1 MSFNSTLLSPVNGS
15 IPTKRFSLKAGA
27 LSKDSYQLIK
37 YWDHGNHYS
46 DDIYD
51 LHQSLIEFSNEPL
64 ITIRGTAKEG
74 LPKTNVRRT
83 SENFPDE
90 GTALLMLDIDDV
102 ELPEDLDV
110 TTYSAISYFIENY
123 LPGEFHN
130 VVCVASFSS
139 SAGIIDPLTKM
150 PIKKGLCV
158 HLFFELS
165 TPLYNSQ
172 VKDWLRPY
180 PIDLAI
186 YTPVQPHYIA
196 SPIVSDGIECNV
208 EERHLLIAGAET
220 LVQVPQEAVVQVVQV
235 VQVPQETLA
244 HVPSKALKMPSATSN
259 TRNTSNN
266 NEWIDPSYGL
276 PSPENIMACKFM
288 RDFASNN
295 LNVDHRYQ
303 HARAFANNAYRT
315 SGDSLNLVTA
325 GLNNTDTGNYQHT
338 DTIVDGIESSKPL
351 TCQHIVE
358 SGYPC
363 SNYKQFTKAC
373 AYGYSIRTPYSLALK
388 LHKGG
393 K

>member
-1 MSFNSTLLSPVNGS
+1 MGFNSTMLSPVNGS
-15 IPTKRFSLKAGA
+15 IPTKAFSLKAGA

-102 ELPEDLDV
+102 ELPGDLDV
-110 TTYSAISYFIENY
+110 TTYPAVSYFIENY
-123 LPGEFHN
+123 LPEEFHN
-130 VVCVASFSS
+130 VACVASFSS

-180 PIDLAI
+180 PVDLAI

-196 SPIVSDGIECNV
+196 NPIISDGIECNV

-220 LVQVPQEAVVQVVQV
+220 LVQVPQET
-235 VQVPQETLA
+235 PA
-244 HVPSKALKMPSATSN
+244 HVPSKALKMPSTTRN
-259 TRNTSNN
+259 TRSTSNN
-266 NEWIDPSYGL
+266 NEWRDHSCGL
-276 PSPENIMACKFM
+276 PSPENMMACDFM

-338 DTIVDGIESSKPL
+338 DIITDGLEHSKPL

-358 SGYPC
+358 SGYLC
-363 SNYKQFTKAC
+363 SNFKQFTKTC
-373 AYGYSIRTPYSLALK
+373 AHGYSIRTPYSLALK

>member
-1 MSFNSTLLSPVNGS
+1 MSFNSTMLSPVNGS
-15 IPTKRFSLKAGA
+15 KPTKKFSLKAGA
-27 LSKDSYQLIK
+27 LSKDSYPLIK

-51 LHQSLIEFSNEPL
+51 LHRSLIEFADEPL

-83 SENFPDE
+83 SENFPDQ

-102 ELPEDLDV
+102 ELPENLDV
-110 TTYSAISYFIENY
+110 TTYQAVSYFIKNF
-123 LPGEFHN
+123 LPEEFHN
-130 VVCVASFSS
+130 IVCVASFSA
-139 SAGIIDPLTKM
+139 SAGIIDPFTKM

-165 TPLYNSQ
+165 TALYNSQ
-172 VKDWLRPY
+172 IKDWLRPY
-180 PIDLAI
+180 PVDLAI
-186 YTPVQPHYIA
+186 YTSVQPHYIA
-196 SPIVSDGIECNV
+196 NPIISDGIECNV

-220 LVQVPQEAVVQVVQV
+220 V
-235 VQVPQETLA
+235 VQVPPETL
-244 HVPSKALKMPSATSN
+244 VQVYQKILKTPSR
-259 TRNTSNN
+259 TRNSRNTIN
-266 NEWIDPSYGL
+266 NEWIDHLCGL
-276 PSPENIMACKFM
+276 PSPENMMACEFM

-295 LNVDHRYQ
+295 LNIDHRYQ

-315 SGDSLNLVTA
+315 SGDSLNLVIE
-325 GLNNTDTGNYQHT
+325 GLNNTDTGDYQHT
-338 DTIVDGIESSKPL
+338 DTIVDGLENSKPL
-351 TCQHIVE
+351 TCQHIIE

-363 SNYKQFTKAC
+363 SNYKQFTKGC
-373 AYGYSIRTPYSLALK
+373 AHGYSIRTPYSLALK

>member
-1 MSFNSTLLSPVNGS
+1 MLSPVNGS
-15 IPTKRFSLKAGA
+15 RPTKKFSLKAGV
-27 LSKDSYQLIK
+27 LSKDSYPLIK
-37 YWDHGNHYS
+37 HWDHGNHYS

-51 LHQSLIEFSNEPL
+51 LHRSLIAFSNESL

-83 SENFPDE
+83 SENFPDQ
-90 GTALLMLDIDDV
+90 GTSLLMLDIDDV
-102 ELPEDLDV
+102 ELPENLDV
-110 TTYSAISYFIENY
+110 TAYPAASYFIENF
-123 LPGEFHN
+123 LPVEFHN
-130 VVCVASFSS
+130 VVCVASFSA
-139 SAGIIDPLTKM
+139 SAGIIDPLTQM

-172 VKDWLRPY
+172 VKNWLRPY
-180 PIDLAI
+180 PVDLAI
-186 YTPVQPHYIA
+186 YTSVQPHYIA
-196 SPIVSDGIECNV
+196 NPIISDGIECKV
-208 EERHLLIAGAET
+208 EERHLLIEGAET
-220 LVQVPQEAVVQVVQV
+220 V
-235 VQVPQETLA
+235 VQVPPE
-244 HVPSKALKMPSATSN
+244 ALVQVSPKILKTSSR
-259 TRNTSNN
+259 TRNTLSTSD

-276 PSPENIMACKFM
+276 PSPENMMACEFM
-288 RDFASNN
+288 RNFASNN

-315 SGDSLNLVTA
+315 SSDSLNLVTD

-338 DTIVDGIESSKPL
+338 DTIIDGLESSKPL

-363 SNYKQFTKAC
+363 SNYRKFMKRC
-373 AYGYSIRTPYSLALK
+373 AHGYSIRTPYSLALK